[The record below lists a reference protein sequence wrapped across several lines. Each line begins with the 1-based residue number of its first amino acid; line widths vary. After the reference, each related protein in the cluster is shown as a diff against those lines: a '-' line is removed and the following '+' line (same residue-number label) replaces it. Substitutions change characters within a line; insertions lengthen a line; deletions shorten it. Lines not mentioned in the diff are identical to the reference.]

1 MRRNLGE
8 QTVAFRFCSQLLRL
22 LHIVFGWGYFPFRR
36 GRKGNKFLF
45 HLQPFLHISQQY
57 IISQSLVSMLH
68 R

>member
-8 QTVAFRFCSQLLRL
+8 QTVAFRFYSQLLRL

-45 HLQPFLHISQQY
+45 HLQLCPPFFIFHSSI
-57 IISQSLVSMLH
+57 
-68 R
+68 